1 MTDEREQL
9 LLHCIHLAHAAL
21 SELDEIAAT
30 GKPIDPN
37 ENWVSQFDVDCDVPA
52 ALARIRAKLLRS
64 ILS

>member
-30 GKPIDPN
+30 GQPVPN
-37 ENWVSQFDVDCDVPA
+37 TEWVSQFDVDCDVAA
-52 ALARIRAKLLRS
+52 ALSRIRAALLRRA
-64 ILS
+64 LS